1 MDNEKVKAFAQKYK
15 CSVETAVYYY
25 SLRHEG
31 VSYEAALVWC
41 GLA

>member
-1 MDNEKVKAFAQKYK
+1 MDNEKIKAFALKYG
-15 CSVETAVYYY
+15 CSQETAVYYY
-25 SLRHEG
+25 TLRDEG

>member
-1 MDNEKVKAFAQKYK
+1 MDYEKIKAFALKYG

-25 SLRHEG
+25 TLRDEG
-31 VSYEAALVWC
+31 VPYEAALAWC